1 MTASTAPQ
9 LTSSRRPERSSFANA
24 RQGRRQSAN
33 TTAAEAIRSHATP
46 STSTR
51 AKSRTANAGPR

>member
-9 LTSSRRPERSSFANA
+9 ASRS
-24 RQGRRQSAN
+24 RQVPLRRTLRHGRRHSAKI
-33 TTAAEAIRSHATP
+33 AAADAIRSQATP
-46 STSTR
+46 RTSTR